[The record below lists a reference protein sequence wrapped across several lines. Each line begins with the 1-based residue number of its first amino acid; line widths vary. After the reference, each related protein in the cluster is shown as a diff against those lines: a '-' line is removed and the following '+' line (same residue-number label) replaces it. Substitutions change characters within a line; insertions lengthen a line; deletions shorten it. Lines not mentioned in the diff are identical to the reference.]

1 MGNTTQKSTTI
12 EKFSLT
18 DQVNSLISQ
27 SNNHLMCGP
36 ACQEQKKLSSLEQTY
51 TNAQTN
57 LKTAPDQLKT
67 AKKDYYLALDGQAKY
82 NQMVLDNATK
92 DATTVVTALQQKFE
106 DTVKTTTSNIDI
118 YESLVTNHNYMNEL
132 SESYTEENHKMARIL
147 KKVRSDIITNDRKS
161 YYEQQYIDGLESWYY
176 WYRIIYIILIIIFI
190 GLVIFKSTS
199 NWIIKILLIL
209 FFVFYPLFITAVFVY
224 FLKLVKYL
232 IGFFPKNVYSKVRTV

>member
-1 MGNTTQKSTTI
+1 MGNINKKPTTI

-36 ACQEQKKLSSLEQTY
+36 ACQEQKKISDLDEKY

-82 NQMVLDNATK
+82 NQMVLDTATK
-92 DATTVVTALQQKFE
+92 DATTVVTSLQQKFD
-106 DTVKTTTSNIDI
+106 DTAKTTTNYIDI
-118 YESLVTNHNYMNEL
+118 YDSLVTNHNYMNEL
-132 SESYTEENHKMARIL
+132 SESYAEENHKMARIL
-147 KKVRSDIITNDRKS
+147 KKIRSDIITNDRKS

-209 FFVFYPLFITAVFVY
+209 FFIFYPLFITSVFVY

-232 IGFFPKNVYSKVRTV
+232 IGFFPKNVYSKVRTI

>member
-1 MGNTTQKSTTI
+1 MGNTMQKSTNI

-27 SNNHLMCGP
+27 SNNDIMCGP
-36 ACQEQKKLSSLEQTY
+36 ACQEQKKLSGLEQKY

-57 LKTAPDQLKT
+57 LKTAPEQLKA

-92 DATTVVTALQQKFE
+92 DATTVITSLQEKFDDTA
-106 DTVKTTTSNIDI
+106 KTTTNYIDI

-132 SESYTEENHKMARIL
+132 SDSYAEENHKMARIL
-147 KKVRSDIITNDRKS
+147 KKIRGDIITNDRKS
-161 YYEQQYIDGLESWYY
+161 YYEQQYIDGLENWYY
-176 WYRIIYIILIIIFI
+176 WYRIIYILLIIIFI

-199 NWIIKILLIL
+199 TWIIKILLIL
-209 FFVFYPLFITAVFVY
+209 FFVFYPLFITSVFVY
-224 FLKLVKYL
+224 FLKMFKYL
-232 IGFFPKNVYSKVRTV
+232 IGFFPKYSKVRTV